1 MKVIH
6 SVVCL
11 SLCLLLCSCA
21 MQPHE
26 AAKLYAVYAEE
37 GEIDFDSAI
46 WKAAPVHMLTPRNFS
61 AFTRE
66 FHIRSGMTERVL
78 ESGSVRL
85 LWNEKALYVRCD
97 AEDSDLADESEAD
110 QTALFAVADTIEVF
124 LHQRSDFGYYEI
136 FGSVGGRKTSYY
148 FPGRGRLSMP
158 GNNHCR
164 LPELQV
170 NSRLCGTLNRWQD
183 RDSGFSILIRIPAET
198 LGAKWG
204 DENAWSILVA
214 RWNYSRYLPACEISV
229 TGNFP
234 SSNPH
239 VYEEYAELVFCK
251 PAEYERNLP

>member
-136 FGSVGGRKTSYY
+136 FGSGR
-148 FPGRGRLSMP
+148 
-158 GNNHCR
+158 
-164 LPELQV
+164 PENILLFSRARPSFHAGQQPLQV
-170 NSRLCGTLNRWQD
+170 AGASSEQPTMRNFEPVAGPGFRLFHSDPDSRGNT
-183 RDSGFSILIRIPAET
+183 
-198 LGAKWG
+198 
-204 DENAWSILVA
+204 WSQM
-214 RWNYSRYLPACEISV
+214 
-229 TGNFP
+229 G
-234 SSNPH
+234 
-239 VYEEYAELVFCK
+239 
-251 PAEYERNLP
+251 

>member
-136 FGSVGGRKTSYY
+136 FGSVGGRKTSY
-148 FPGRGRLSMP
+148 
-158 GNNHCR
+158 
-164 LPELQV
+164 
-170 NSRLCGTLNRWQD
+170 
-183 RDSGFSILIRIPAET
+183 
-198 LGAKWG
+198 
-204 DENAWSILVA
+204 
-214 RWNYSRYLPACEISV
+214 
-229 TGNFP
+229 
-234 SSNPH
+234 
-239 VYEEYAELVFCK
+239 
-251 PAEYERNLP
+251 

>member
-78 ESGSVRL
+78 ESGSGMKKLFTCGVTQRIPIWPMSRRRIRL
-85 LWNEKALYVRCD
+85 PCLQLRIRLRSFCINAVISATMRFLEVW
-97 AEDSDLADESEAD
+97 EAGKH
-110 QTALFAVADTIEVF
+110 LTI
-124 LHQRSDFGYYEI
+124 
-136 FGSVGGRKTSYY
+136 
-148 FPGRGRLSMP
+148 FPGEAIFP
-158 GNNHCR
+158 CR
-164 LPELQV
+164 ATTIAGCR
-170 NSRLCGTLNRWQD
+170 S
-183 RDSGFSILIRIPAET
+183 F
-198 LGAKWG
+198 K
-204 DENAWSILVA
+204 
-214 RWNYSRYLPACEISV
+214 
-229 TGNFP
+229 
-234 SSNPH
+234 
-239 VYEEYAELVFCK
+239 
-251 PAEYERNLP
+251 

>member
-148 FPGRGRLSMP
+148 FPGGAVFP
-158 GNNHCR
+158 CR
-164 LPELQV
+164 QQSLQV
-170 NSRLCGTLNRWQD
+170 AGASSEQPTMRNLTGGRTG
-183 RDSGFSILIRIPAET
+183 IPA
-198 LGAKWG
+198 
-204 DENAWSILVA
+204 
-214 RWNYSRYLPACEISV
+214 
-229 TGNFP
+229 FP
-234 SSNPH
+234 
-239 VYEEYAELVFCK
+239 F
-251 PAEYERNLP
+251 